1 MEYLFEKF
9 QQRLSYVPT
18 TFVRSIMDDIHWDA
32 RLIGIKGARGVGKTT
47 LLLQYIKLK
56 LCNQLEQT
64 LYLSLDTV
72 WFTGQSLVDL
82 IEEFVRKG
90 GKYLFLDEVHKYP
103 DWSRVLKSAYDD
115 YPQLHIVFTG
125 SSALEILNA
134 RADLSRRAVVYNMQG
149 FSFREYLSMESG
161 MAFDVIPL
169 DKLVVNHLD
178 YSRKI
183 VETIKPF
190 KYFEKYLNNGYYP
203 FYLEQP
209 ELYDQKLKEI
219 INMILEIEL
228 PMLRSIDPAYVPKLK
243 QLLTIIAESVPFIP
257 NASKISEKMN
267 INRTTLL
274 NYLHYLDEIGLTL
287 NLFKDARGISKL
299 QKPNKIYLENT
310 NLMYTLSQSEINK
323 GNIRETFFANQVRY
337 KHQLTY
343 TNHGDFDVDNQFI
356 FEIGGKNKT
365 PKQIQNIPNAYIAS
379 DDIEYGF
386 QQKIP
391 LWLFGFLY

>member
-1 MEYLFEKF
+1 MDYLFEKF

-82 IEEFVRKG
+82 IDKFVRKG
-90 GKYLFLDEVHKYP
+90 GKYLFLDEIHKYP

-115 YPQLHIVFTG
+115 YPHLHIVFTG

-134 RADLSRRAVVYNMQG
+134 RADLSRRAVVYTMQG
-149 FSFREYLSMESG
+149 FSFREYLSVESG
-161 MAFDVIPL
+161 LAFDVIPL
-169 DKLVVNHLD
+169 DNLTANHVV

-190 KYFEKYLNNGYYP
+190 KYFDEYLIKGYYP

-257 NASKISEKMN
+257 NASKISEKIN

-287 NLFKDARGISKL
+287 NLFKDSRGISKL

-310 NLMYTLSQSEINK
+310 NLMYTLSQSEVNK

-343 TNHGDFDVDNQFI
+343 TNQGDFKVDNQYI

-365 PKQIQNIPNAYIAS
+365 PKQVQNIPNAYIAS